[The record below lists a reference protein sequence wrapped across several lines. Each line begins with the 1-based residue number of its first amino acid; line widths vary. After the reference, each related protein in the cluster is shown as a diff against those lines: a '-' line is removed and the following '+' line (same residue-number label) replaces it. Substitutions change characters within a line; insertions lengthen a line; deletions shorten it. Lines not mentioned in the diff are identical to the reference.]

1 MQQEDKEKQ
10 PAKVLL
16 LYAHPESIDSVI
28 NKQLLQI
35 AQLQEHVTVHDLY
48 AYYPDFFIDVHEEQ
62 RLLREHQ
69 IILFQFP
76 LYTYG
81 CPALLKEWM
90 DRVLARGFANG
101 VGGRALE
108 GKYLRLIVT
117 TGEPESAYQTVG
129 FNRYTMD
136 EVLRPFEIMSTMCH
150 MEWLHPLVIYNAR
163 RLKPEVLQSCLDE
176 YREGL
181 SCPQSILGGRI

>member
-1 MQQEDKEKQ
+1 MEQL
-10 PAKVLL
+10 PKVLL
-16 LYAHPESIDSVI
+16 LYAHPESMDSVA
-28 NKQLLQI
+28 NKQLLNI
-35 AQLQEHVTVHDLY
+35 AQQKDHVTVHDLY
-48 AYYPDFFIDVHEEQ
+48 ARYPDFFIDVHDEQ

-69 IILFQFP
+69 VILFQYP

-101 VGGRALE
+101 AGGNALA

-117 TGEPESAYQTVG
+117 TGEPESSYQTIG

-136 EVLRPFEIMSTMCH
+136 EFLRPFEMMSVMCH
-150 MEWLHPLVIYNAR
+150 MVWLTPIVIYSAR
-163 RLKPEVLQSCLDE
+163 RLTSDVLQRCLNE
-176 YREGL
+176 YSVALSSPLSSIEGRVL
-181 SCPQSILGGRI
+181 